1 MKKIVWVTLVL
12 SMFNGMVS
20 GVALAKEYKEG
31 TDYIRVSQQATESG
45 SKVEVLEFFWYGC
58 SHCYKFEPVLSSW
71 IKTKP
76 SNVEFV
82 RVPAI
87 FRPEWKVHARTYY
100 ALRVMGLGE
109 KLHTEIFEEI
119 QVKKNRLDTEKSM
132 TKFVVGHGVNKNE
145 FTETYNSFSIDNMMR
160 KAVKKI
166 GAYKIQ
172 GVPAMAVNGKY
183 VVSGRSAGTYENMML
198 IVDYL
203 ISKESASSSSTQKNN
218 PKK

>member
-1 MKKIVWVTLVL
+1 MKKIVWLTLVL
-12 SMFNGMVS
+12 SVFSGMAC

-31 TDYIRVSQQATESG
+31 TDYFRVSQQATESG
-45 SKVEVLEFFWYGC
+45 DKVEVLEFFWYGC
-58 SHCYKFEPVLSSW
+58 PHCYKFEPVLSSW

-76 SNVEFV
+76 SNVEFM

-100 ALRVMGLGE
+100 ALQVMDLGE
-109 KLHTEIFEEI
+109 KLHVEIFEEI
-119 QVKKNRLDTEKSM
+119 QNKKNKLDTEDSM

-160 KAVKKI
+160 KAIKKI

-183 VVSGRSAGTYENMML
+183 VVTGRSAGSQENM
-198 IVDYL
+198 IEVVNYL
-203 ISKESASSSSTQKNN
+203 ISKESASSGSA